1 MTFPPHSSSGDRP
14 AGSPSTG
21 GPAFLVIGKL
31 TRPHGV
37 RGELVM
43 EVYTDF
49 PERIHPGVTVF
60 LGDQY
65 TPYTIRSRRRR
76 QGGLLV
82 AFQECGTPE
91 AAGVLRNQLVYVRA
105 EDRPPLPEGEFYHHQ
120 VIGLRVKT
128 ESGQLLGVVREI
140 LETGANDILVVRPDT
155 GAEILIPAVDE
166 FVLAYYL
173 ARGEIL
179 VRLMPG
185 LLPE

>member
-1 MTFPPHSSSGDRP
+1 MTFAPPPPSDDRP
-14 AGSPSTG
+14 AGSPPTG

-31 TRPHGV
+31 SHPHGV
-37 RGELVM
+37 RGELMM

-60 LGDQY
+60 VGSQY
-65 TPYTIRSRRRR
+65 TPYKIRSRRRHR
-76 QGGLLV
+76 SGLLV
-82 AFQECGTPE
+82 AFQEYGTPE
-91 AAGVLRNQLVYVRA
+91 AAGALRNQLVYVRA

-128 ESGQLLGVVREI
+128 ESGQPLGVVKDI
-140 LETGANDILVVRPDT
+140 LETGANDILVVRRVT

-166 FVLAYYL
+166 FVLAYDL
-173 ARGEIL
+173 ARGEVI
-179 VRLMPG
+179 VRLLPG